1 MLSKDMQ
8 QVLDDVRIYLLS
20 AGKSDREIKGIM
32 DELTV
37 HAEEGETDG
46 KVLGKF
52 SENPSK
58 GYVQEISKEL
68 SSRPF

>member
-8 QVLDDVRIYLLS
+8 QVLDDMRIYLLS
-20 AGKSDREIKGIM
+20 AGKSDREIEGIM

-37 HAEEGETDG
+37 HAEEGERDG
-46 KVLGKF
+46 KVFGKF
-52 SENPSK
+52 SETPSK